1 MSMAD
6 SRPFI
11 MHNHVYKNEGIGL
24 YLKDISTPKLMAGNN
39 VNSTTIPLN
48 INSFMIIYWRS
59 YAKKRTLSSKNS
71 FKQMMQSEMLEFNH
85 LVSVQYFDFI
95 FIYIYI

>member
-39 VNSTTIPLN
+39 FHDNLLEVVCE
-48 INSFMIIYWRS
+48 
-59 YAKKRTLSSKNS
+59 KKN
-71 FKQMMQSEMLEFNH
+71 LELEEF
-85 LVSVQYFDFI
+85 F
-95 FIYIYI
+95 